1 MLSIRLYIK
10 ASGARELFED
20 LCANSAPSKSE
31 RIGRNAL
38 KASLSEEYNSMVV
51 DINLETEAM
60 VSMSDLNS
68 GSLILS
74 MNCWK
79 TGWKS

>member
-1 MLSIRLYIK
+1 MPSIRLCIK
-10 ASGARELFED
+10 ASWAWEAFEGI
-20 LCANSAPSKSE
+20 CTKSGPSKPE

-38 KASLSEEYNSMVV
+38 KASLSEENNSMVV

-60 VSMSDLNS
+60 VSVSDSNL

-74 MNCWK
+74 MN
-79 TGWKS
+79 S